1 MTVARLKSGPARWA
15 VPEENQS
22 LLVAPAPDQVSS
34 ILAANRELL
43 WNSQE
48 HQAYDL
54 QGYTYGELLKI
65 CREELLQKAISYT
78 RSYRDVALPVQ
89 SDASSLPII
98 VGGHQP
104 DIFHPGVWAKNFAI
118 DRWSRENRGVG
129 LQILI
134 DTDVPKSLG
143 MNVPGGSL

>member
-1 MTVARLKSGPARWA
+1 MTVARLKSGPTRWA

-34 ILAANRELL
+34 MLAANRELL

-104 DIFHPGVWAKNFAI
+104 DIFLSFAPI
-118 DRWSRENRGVG
+118 SAIRNSWDLGKKFCYRSLVARKSWSWPP
-129 LQILI
+129 
-134 DTDVPKSLG
+134 DSH
-143 MNVPGGSL
+143 